1 MGYGASYSM
10 GDITLAYEMGTLE
23 TGAGVEVSDHTQLAA
38 SYSVAPGITAI
49 LTQSEVDVAAASGTD
64 EDKMELQLKLS
75 F

>member
-1 MGYGASYSM
+1 
-10 GDITLAYEMGTLE
+10 
-23 TGAGVEVSDHTQLAA
+23 V
-38 SYSVAPGITAI
+38 